1 MNEGTANKIN
11 CINGNLQKIKVLSNL
26 VYEISSGF
34 DVNIESKDISIL
46 IGILN
51 REIKFIE
58 KKVKNIVVSE
68 LGI

>member
-1 MNEGTANKIN
+1 MNEVIANKIN
-11 CINGNLQKIKVLSNL
+11 YINGNLQKIKVLSNL
-26 VYEISSGF
+26 VYEVSSGF